1 MMGRTP
7 PRGPGVPSQSEV
19 PRGRGRRRGADTTSG
34 VRVMYG
40 FVWGM
45 VARTG
50 LNCVLLVGRSSY
62 EEWVK
67 RPRIGTHET
76 PYYRSYTSVKA
87 RPGMSDSVAV
97 CPFGW

>member
-1 MMGRTP
+1 MLY
-7 PRGPGVPSQSEV
+7 EK
-19 PRGRGRRRGADTTSG
+19 G
-34 VRVMYG
+34 VRVFDG
-40 FVWGM
+40 FVPEYVG
-45 VARTG
+45 RG
-50 LNCVLLVGRSSY
+50 VLYCELSAGRSSY

-76 PYYRSYTSVKA
+76 PYYRGYTSVKA